1 MRCLCSIWEKP
12 IMVREVVVKIMVPF
26 WVLLQYGTYY
36 LGYPKR
42 DHNFDNYPYE
52 SMTSDM
58 VILKF

>member
-12 IMVREVVVKIMVPF
+12 IMVRGVVVKIMVPF

-42 DHNFDNYPYE
+42 DHNFDNTHM
-52 SMTSDM
+52 S
-58 VILKF
+58 L